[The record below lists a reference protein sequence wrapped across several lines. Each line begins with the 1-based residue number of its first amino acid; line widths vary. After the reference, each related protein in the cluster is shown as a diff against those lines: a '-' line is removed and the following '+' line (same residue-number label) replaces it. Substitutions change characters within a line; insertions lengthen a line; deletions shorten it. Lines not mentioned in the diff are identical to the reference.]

1 MVQAC
6 LFLGTGGAGGPGAE
20 LCEQAVNRAA
30 LLAAASLLHLRTKLG
45 AAAPPVIIIILKP
58 PVKKSKQGEFLVQDV

>member
-1 MVQAC
+1 MVQSC

-20 LCEQAVNRAA
+20 LCEQAVDRAA

-45 AAAPPVIIIILKP
+45 AAAPPVIIIILEP
-58 PVKKSKQGEFLVQDV
+58 PVKKSKQGEFLLPDV